1 MTTSEGGE
9 RERERERERR
19 SIWTRLQISD
29 AAPRSV

>member
-19 SIWTRLQISD
+19 IIWTRLQISD